1 MRTLGLFVVSLAL
14 LACSSSS
21 ASPPSEAPPDGNPRS
36 QPAEVEG
43 PAPATES
50 ASVASEEEGLCALG
64 PVAEWAACDGQR
76 VRLRGEMSEHVAQH
90 PMMSG
95 PDEEQG
101 YVDAEGTQL
110 IVLTKTPIACAEA
123 VSVVGTLRGIDLGG
137 EPGTKSSY
145 AGWAIHEATVT
156 CE

>member
-1 MRTLGLFVVSLAL
+1 MRTLGLFVISLAL
-14 LACSSSS
+14 FACASSS
-21 ASPPSEAPPDGNPRS
+21 AAPPTATPPEGDPPS

-50 ASVASEEEGLCALG
+50 ASVASEEGLCALG
-64 PVAEWAACDGQR
+64 PLGEWAACDGQR
-76 VRLRGEMSEHVAQH
+76 VQLRGTMSEHVSQH
-90 PMMSG
+90 PMLSG

-110 IVLTKTPIACAEA
+110 IVLTKTPIACDGA

-137 EPGTKSSY
+137 EPGTKNSY
-145 AGWAIHEATVT
+145 GGWAIESATVT